1 MASYSNTFTQ
11 VDANGNLIRRGL
23 VTMSNSYTTGGEA
36 ITAANAG
43 VGAIKGTPELQT
55 VGGYVPE
62 WVSSTGSV
70 KVRDLGAGTEVVA
83 GSDLSGVVFPARFTG
98 IPID

>member
-1 MASYSNTFTQ
+1 MATYTNTFTQ

-43 VGAIKGTPELQT
+43 VGAIKGTPDLQT

-62 WVSSTGSV
+62 WNSGSV
-70 KVRDLGAGTEVVA
+70 KVRDLGAGTEVAA
-83 GSDLSGVVFPARFTG
+83 GSDLSGVAFPARFTG